1 MMRDRESTMATVI
14 FVMLMIAVIV
24 MIMLFV

>member
-14 FVMLMIAVIV
+14 FVMLMVAVIV